1 VIRACISGWSCGC
14 GAIGG
19 SSLRWPFALF
29 WSHRLASRSQLASCT
44 FCPCTFELAVV
55 RGQKSMVIAGC
66 GSELTIESVTL
77 IISPTPLTSFMSIS
91 VFIVMVGS

>member
-1 VIRACISGWSCGC
+1 M
-14 GAIGG
+14 
-19 SSLRWPFALF
+19 
-29 WSHRLASRSQLASCT
+29 
-44 FCPCTFELAVV
+44 V

>member
-1 VIRACISGWSCGC
+1 MVAV
-14 GAIGG
+14 
-19 SSLRWPFALF
+19 
-29 WSHRLASRSQLASCT
+29 QLAVRPYDGLLRYFGVTGWRHGHSWRLVLFVLVPLNWLWC
-44 FCPCTFELAVV
+44 VV
-55 RGQKSMVIAGC
+55 RNRWENEHFRRFMVIAGC